1 MIRSAIAAAVDG
13 SDLTDFEAASVMR
26 EIMAGE
32 ATDSQ
37 IASFITAMRMKGE
50 TSREIASF
58 AEAMRESGV
67 KIHPKVKGTL
77 VDTCGTGGDGSNTF
91 NISTAAAIVAAG
103 AGVPVVKHGNRS
115 VSSRCGS
122 ADVLEALGV
131 DIMAEPATVER
142 TIEEIG
148 IGFLFA
154 RSFHPAMGHASTAR
168 QETGIRTV
176 FNVLG
181 PLANPAGAQ
190 AQLLGVYDRELVVKI
205 AEVLA
210 ILGTERAMVVHG
222 DGLDEITTAG
232 KTTVAELK
240 DGEITEY
247 TLDCRDLGIPL
258 SSPGELTGDDPRT
271 NACIIRRVLGGDEGE
286 KCIGAR
292 DIVLLNA
299 AAAIYVGG
307 YAPTLEKGLSAAETS
322 IDSGSA
328 MRKLE
333 ALVGYG
339 SYGSDEGDGNA

>member
-1 MIRSAIAAAVDG
+1 MQMIRSAIAAAVDG

-26 EIMAGE
+26 EIMAGD

-50 TSREIASF
+50 TSSEIASF
-58 AEAMRESGV
+58 AEAMRESGI
-67 KIHPKVKGTL
+67 KIHPKVAGTL

-131 DIMAEPATVER
+131 DIMAEPATIER
-142 TIEEIG
+142 MIEEIG

-154 RSFHPAMGHASTAR
+154 RSFHPATRHASTAR

-240 DGEITEY
+240 NGGITEY

-258 SSPGELTGDDPRT
+258 SSPGDLKGGDPET
-271 NACIIRRVLGGDEGE
+271 NAYIIREILSGEEGA
-286 KCIGAR
+286 AR
-292 DIVLLNA
+292 ETVLLNA
-299 AAAIYVGG
+299 AAAIYTGG
-307 YAPTLEKGLSAAETS
+307 YAPTLESGLSAAEKS
-322 IDSGSA
+322 VDSGSA

-333 ALVGYG
+333 ALAGYG
-339 SYGSDEGDGNA
+339 TDDDNEGDDNA

>member
-13 SDLTDFEAASVMR
+13 FDLTAGEASSVMR
-26 EIMAGE
+26 QIIAGD

-58 AEAMRESGV
+58 AEAIRETGIKV
-67 KIHPKVKGTL
+67 RPKVAGTL
-77 VDTCGTGGDGSNTF
+77 VDTCGTGGDGSGTF

-115 VSSRCGS
+115 ASSRCGS

-131 DIMAEPATVER
+131 DIMAKPATAGR
-142 TIEEIG
+142 MIEDIG

-154 RSFHPAMGHASTAR
+154 RNYHPAMRFAATAR
-168 QETGIRTV
+168 QETGIRSV

-190 AQLLGVYDRELVVKI
+190 AQLLGVYDRGLTGKI
-205 AEVLA
+205 AEVLG
-210 ILGTERAMVVHG
+210 ILGTGRAMVVYG
-222 DGLDEITTAG
+222 DGLDEITTTG
-232 KTTVAELK
+232 KTIVAELK
-240 DGEITEY
+240 DGGVTEY
-247 TLDCRDLGIPL
+247 ILDCRDLGIPY
-258 SSPGELTGDDPRT
+258 SPPEELRGGDPET
-271 NACIIRRVLGGDEGE
+271 NAYIIREILSGEEGA
-286 KCIGAR
+286 AR
-292 DIVLLNA
+292 EIVLLNA

-307 YAPTLEKGLSAAETS
+307 YAPKLEKGLSAAERS

-328 MRKLE
+328 MRRLE
-333 ALVGYG
+333 ALIAYPGG
-339 SYGSDEGDGNA
+339 TNDA